1 MWNLESGHYD
11 LKQASRP
18 SKFLKNDYEA
28 KNIKQSTWSSGDGGS
43 VLILCSKICIK

>member
-28 KNIKQSTWSSGDGGS
+28 KKNIKQSTWSSGDGGKRT
-43 VLILCSKICIK
+43 VL

>member
-28 KNIKQSTWSSGDGGS
+28 KK
-43 VLILCSKICIK
+43 ILSKAPGHQVMVVAY